1 MRYLG
6 RVCGVL
12 LLITTSVYA
21 TQLPP
26 TPNTAVA
33 TPVIAERGAF
43 DADRWNA
50 IIENIWTRATADG
63 VSEKT
68 KFEVLLGK
76 QVAGRTTTSK
86 ADVTL
91 QVVEVVAGDL
101 ARCKVTGKD
110 AVTVGAAVQAY
121 ASDPTTALPVQ
132 IKMLPPRDMQGW
144 F

>member
-68 KFEVLLGK
+68 IK
-76 QVAGRTTTSK
+76 S
-86 ADVTL
+86 TL
-91 QVVEVVAGDL
+91 RYPAYIPSIVHRDKNQSEFKLTMDDYL
-101 ARCKVTGKD
+101 ARMVRADRIKQGRKMRVK
-110 AVTVGAAVQAY
+110 Y
-121 ASDPTTALPVQ
+121 PTLLSRVEQ
-132 IKMLPPRDMQGW
+132 K
-144 F
+144 